1 VLVPDLTP
9 GAAARAAAAGPAYVV
24 LAGISFSHFLNDTMQ
39 SLILKFPNLDW
50 ETGIL
55 REPKR
60 GNANELGDVSESP
73 GKSFLF
79 FLRDGHPGMGST
91 RDRVV
96 VPAKR
101 HGSCGVRCALADP

>member
-1 VLVPDLTP
+1 MGKRLSEASSVIHEPNRT
-9 GAAARAAAAGPAYVV
+9 
-24 LAGISFSHFLNDTMQ
+24 LACDRKGMG
-39 SLILKFPNLDW
+39 LKFPNLDR
-50 ETGIL
+50 ENKSL
-55 REPKR
+55 RGLKR

-101 HGSCGVRCALADP
+101 HGSCGVRCALAGP

>member
-1 VLVPDLTP
+1 M
-9 GAAARAAAAGPAYVV
+9 G
-24 LAGISFSHFLNDTMQ
+24 
-39 SLILKFPNLDW
+39 LKFPNLDR
-50 ETGIL
+50 ENGFL

>member
-1 VLVPDLTP
+1 MGKRLSEASSVTYELKCT
-9 GAAARAAAAGPAYVV
+9 
-24 LAGISFSHFLNDTMQ
+24 LACDRKGMG
-39 SLILKFPNLDW
+39 LKFPNLDW

-60 GNANELGDVSESP
+60 GNANELGDVSGSP